1 MTESDSPGAGLF
13 ESSADAGVERE
24 SADGTLADH
33 EASPVSAAIA
43 RGRERGY
50 VTRDEL
56 DRALPHGETGA
67 ERIEDA
73 MTVLSELG
81 IAVVESEAAG
91 EDAVAA
97 RAEGSTAAASAA
109 TGGDGAGRT
118 DDPLTMYL
126 RDLGG
131 TALLTREGEAA
142 LAKRIEAGRR
152 MMLEG
157 LCESLAAMRTVSTW
171 RDTVREG
178 SLALRDVI
186 DVGATHGGAEAGV
199 AGDVREEGDGF
210 DGGRALP
217 SAMEAAVL
225 PGVMETLDRIAASYP
240 KLRRLEEKR
249 IELARKSGSLTVSQ
263 TRRRRVLQRDL
274 AASMRSLHL
283 AGARIEALV
292 EELRDASGRLR
303 WCEGALLRMATECG
317 VPREAF
323 LEQHEGRELE
333 VAWLSRVRRLRGEGW
348 KTLATE
354 KRPEVLA
361 LRRDI
366 LALARE
372 TATEPADLRRI
383 AAMVLAGEHEVRQ
396 ATDEMVE
403 ANLRLVVSIAK
414 KYRNRGQALSDLIQ
428 EGNTGLMRAVGKFD
442 YRRGFKFS
450 TYATWWIRQSM
461 ARAISDPG
469 PTIRIPV
476 HMVETLAKVKRASWL
491 MRRELGRA
499 PTPEELSGRT
509 RIPLDTVRKALK
521 AAAAAQPVSLETPL
535 GGDDGDLRLGDL
547 IEDEEAV
554 QPLDAAVASDLRDSM
569 SRMLGSLTPRE
580 ERVLRMRFGIGMKSE
595 HTLEEIGRQF
605 SVTRERIRQIEN
617 KALVK
622 MKQHSRARVLCSFL
636 DR

>member
-1 MTESDSPGAGLF
+1 
-13 ESSADAGVERE
+13 
-24 SADGTLADH
+24 
-33 EASPVSAAIA
+33 
-43 RGRERGY
+43 
-50 VTRDEL
+50 
-56 DRALPHGETGA
+56 
-67 ERIEDA
+67 
-73 MTVLSELG
+73 
-81 IAVVESEAAG
+81 
-91 EDAVAA
+91 
-97 RAEGSTAAASAA
+97 
-109 TGGDGAGRT
+109 
-118 DDPLTMYL
+118 
-126 RDLGG
+126 
-131 TALLTREGEAA
+131 
-142 LAKRIEAGRR
+142 
-152 MMLEG
+152 
-157 LCESLAAMRTVSTW
+157 
-171 RDTVREG
+171 
-178 SLALRDVI
+178 
-186 DVGATHGGAEAGV
+186 
-199 AGDVREEGDGF
+199 
-210 DGGRALP
+210 
-217 SAMEAAVL
+217 
-225 PGVMETLDRIAASYP
+225 
-240 KLRRLEEKR
+240 
-249 IELARKSGSLTVSQ
+249 
-263 TRRRRVLQRDL
+263 
-274 AASMRSLHL
+274 
-283 AGARIEALV
+283 
-292 EELRDASGRLR
+292 
-303 WCEGALLRMATECG
+303 
-317 VPREAF
+317 
-323 LEQHEGRELE
+323 
-333 VAWLSRVRRLRGEGW
+333 
-348 KTLATE
+348 
-354 KRPEVLA
+354 
-361 LRRDI
+361 
-366 LALARE
+366 
-372 TATEPADLRRI
+372 
-383 AAMVLAGEHEVRQ
+383 MVLAGEHEVRQ

-461 ARAISDPG
+461 ARAISDAG

-476 HMVETLAKVKRASWL
+476 HMVETLAKVKRAAWL